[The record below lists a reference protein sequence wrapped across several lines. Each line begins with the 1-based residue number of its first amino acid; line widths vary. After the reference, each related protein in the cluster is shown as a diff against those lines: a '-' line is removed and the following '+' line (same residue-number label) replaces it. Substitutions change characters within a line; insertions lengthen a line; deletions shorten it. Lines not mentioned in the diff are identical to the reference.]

1 MKKNCGTEYFSYEF
15 LCEWIFFLPHLAGM
29 LQSDGPVCIHY
40 FVDESTSNAVAST
53 CHAMP
58 LSALKHGWFGNFGI
72 DIVVKNKLTSYN
84 QLIQ

>member
-1 MKKNCGTEYFSYEF
+1 MN
-15 LCEWIFFLPHLAGM
+15 FFVRPHLAGM

-84 QLIQ
+84 QLLQ